1 MCRLA
6 ALEAAQALL
15 GPRGYADYRWVGN
28 GDPPR
33 CVIGTLHGLTFTPRI
48 EGSTFEEALAQV
60 RATVRR

>member
-1 MCRLA
+1 MPR
-6 ALEAAQALL
+6 LEALDQARLIL

-33 CVIGTLHGLTFTPRI
+33 CVIGTLEGLTFTPRI